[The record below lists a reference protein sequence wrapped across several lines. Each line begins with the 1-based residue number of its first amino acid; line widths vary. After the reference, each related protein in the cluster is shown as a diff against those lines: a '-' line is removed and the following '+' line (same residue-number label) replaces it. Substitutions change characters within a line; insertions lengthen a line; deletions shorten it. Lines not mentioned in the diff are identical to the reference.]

1 MPEHRELD
9 ELRMI
14 HSTIG
19 KFLVDTAENRILEGA
34 QPAASTNPGKGACWV
49 AFRVRTSLQTPLEVP
64 RGPGKR
70 IPLLDRDA
78 LV

>member
-19 KFLVDTAENRILEGA
+19 KFLVDTAENRILEGD
-34 QPAASTNPGKGACWV
+34 PAGGLYKSRKGGVLGSVPCADII
-49 AFRVRTSLQTPLEVP
+49 ADTS
-64 RGPGKR
+64 
-70 IPLLDRDA
+70 
-78 LV
+78 

>member
-19 KFLVDTAENRILEGA
+19 KFLVDTVENRILEKKIGSLKEI
-34 QPAASTNPGKGACWV
+34 QPAAFTNPGKGACWV
-49 AFRVRTSLQTPLEVP
+49 AFRADIIADTS
-64 RGPGKR
+64 
-70 IPLLDRDA
+70 
-78 LV
+78 